1 MTSSNSA
8 GTYSFA
14 VQGVGS
20 DASSTTHLT
29 PVSLTF
35 FDFAITADSNA
46 QTVNAGQAAAYSL
59 NFTPEGPSTFQQ
71 AVTYSCGQLPALT
84 SCSFNPSQIA
94 SGSGMTQVTL
104 SISTI
109 AAVASERGPGTS
121 ARILILTALFPIA
134 GLVLSLGGTGA
145 NRRRRGGAATAA
157 LGLVLLLT
165 LLQSACGSG
174 LTGGGG
180 NSNPA
185 QPGTALGSYT
195 VMVNA
200 TEGTG
205 SQALQP
211 PAVPL
216 TLTVQ

>member
-1 MTSSNSA
+1 
-8 GTYSFA
+8 
-14 VQGVGS
+14 
-20 DASSTTHLT
+20 
-29 PVSLTF
+29 
-35 FDFAITADSNA
+35 
-46 QTVNAGQAAAYSL
+46 
-59 NFTPEGPSTFQQ
+59 
-71 AVTYSCGQLPALT
+71 
-84 SCSFNPSQIA
+84 
-94 SGSGMTQVTL
+94 
-104 SISTI
+104 
-109 AAVASERGPGTS
+109 
-121 ARILILTALFPIA
+121 
-134 GLVLSLGGTGA
+134 LSLGGTGA
-145 NRRRRGGAATAA
+145 NRRRRRGAATAA

-200 TEGTG
+200 TKGTG